1 MSQAQVRNDL
11 SALGRVAQDPVT
23 GKLTTAQ
30 LLALG
35 HVVVRNGTATP
46 TSVSM
51 AIGMTKG
58 AACRIVERLVT
69 AGLVAR
75 KHDRIDKRVVL
86 LSATKSGRT
95 VQQRVADILGGK
107 V

>member
-30 LLALG
+30 LQALG

-46 TSVSM
+46 TSVSR
-51 AIGMTKG
+51 AIGMT
-58 AACRIVERLVT
+58 
-69 AGLVAR
+69 
-75 KHDRIDKRVVL
+75 RVQLPAVYQWL
-86 LSATKSGRT
+86 DGTTPIPAHWAEKIEALIS
-95 VQQRVADILGGK
+95 
-107 V
+107 